1 MSQQVGSAE
10 YLADQ
15 PPLCLGRA
23 PRTFDEIR
31 IADHRDYLNHPSFDR
46 YMRMH
51 KVFVGRGG
59 SEELEVIHSELKNEI
74 APRFLIAAGWAATE
88 IALVRRDM
96 QTQRRL
102 SLLEEAKDIWGAA
115 IQNHDVLE
123 PTMVPDR
130 AEYGQRHRAALDIA
144 VLPLLRGIVEGDVTR
159 DTCRRVFED
168 CLKIG
173 RDNTKDLA
181 KMVDLKNNAGIAEY
195 VGIGYESNALL
206 AFNRMFS
213 RTWFAI
219 PSMARS
225 DSGYH
230 HRKQSHDLLILHQ
243 NYGEIKRATPVEI
256 KAKAS
261 LRDRLRYDALLVRG
275 KMHLSVEGKALP
287 QHTFNAIDAVYSGAS
302 TPEDHMIAD
311 RATARLV
318 DMVRDYY
325 AGERLGKLAT
335 WHTITTFQDDSRVV
349 ARHPGLSKVPIVA

>member
-1 MSQQVGSAE
+1 MNQQVGSAE

-15 PPLCLGRA
+15 PLSFDAA

-31 IADHRDYLNHPSFDR
+31 QADHRDYLKHPSFDR

-59 SEELEVIHSELKNEI
+59 AEELEQIHEDLKTEV

-96 QTQRRL
+96 RTRHRL
-102 SLLEEAKDIWGAA
+102 DLLEEARDIWRTA
-115 IQNHDVLE
+115 IDNHNLLE
-123 PTMVPDR
+123 PTMTPDK
-130 AEYGQRHRAALDIA
+130 AEYGQRSRAALDIA

-159 DTCRRVFED
+159 KMCHDVFTD
-168 CLKIG
+168 CLGIG
-173 RDNTKDLA
+173 RQNNKDLA
-181 KMVDLKNNAGIAEY
+181 KMLKKRNNAGIAEY
-195 VGIGYESNALL
+195 VGFGYENNALL
-206 AFNRMFS
+206 AFNRLHS

-243 NYGEIKRATPVEI
+243 NYGEIMRSTPVEI

-275 KMHLSVEGKALP
+275 KMHLSVEGKPLP
-287 QHTFNAIDAVYSGAS
+287 HHTLNAISAVYRGVANK
-302 TPEDHMIAD
+302 EERRIAD
-311 RATARLV
+311 NATERLV
-318 DMVRDYY
+318 NMVRDYY

-335 WHTITTFQDDSRVV
+335 WHTVTAFQDNSQVV
-349 ARHPGLSKVPIVA
+349 ARHPGLSRVPA